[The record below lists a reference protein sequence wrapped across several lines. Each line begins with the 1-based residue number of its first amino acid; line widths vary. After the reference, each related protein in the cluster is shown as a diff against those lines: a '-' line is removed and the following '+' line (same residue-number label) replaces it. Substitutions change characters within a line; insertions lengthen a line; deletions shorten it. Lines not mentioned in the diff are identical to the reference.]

1 MMAFGAKIKLS
12 VNTSGASAFR
22 NEIQKFVNEATKS
35 NPIKLNKVEVRVSN
49 PKTQLSAISKQL
61 NESGGLVVKLKEVDA
76 KQAITKL
83 RADIQH
89 MLSGLNIVG
98 LKDFLGSDGV
108 DETVEDIEKAKQ
120 SASEWAAQMK
130 TVNDIQSKLGST
142 YKTALSGNQMI
153 VDPTK
158 ITEITSA
165 YTVWQQKVEQLK
177 ATKVALSA
185 EELNALQQ
193 EGIAIQQKIS
203 LIQREQVEQI
213 RSAKESERAAAAEE
227 VAARKQI
234 SIAQQTVSLKAQVQR
249 YILSNSKAYKAYGSE
264 LDGIMQLLQSE
275 AGLTSEQLKQIRTRF
290 VEIQNSARAAGI
302 SGNTFFDTLKKG
314 WEKFGGWSLVT
325 RSMMAAYRTIKNM
338 VTAVKELDAAMT
350 ELKKV
355 TDLSEQ
361 SYENY
366 LQTATQMSQRI
377 GATLADTVNAT
388 ADFARLGYDIVDSS
402 ALAEAAL
409 VYKNVGDGIEDIS
422 EASESIIST
431 IKAFEKFGVTASD
444 AMSIVDKFNEVGN
457 NFAISSEGIGVALQ
471 KSASSLASANN
482 TLEESIALIT
492 GMNSVIQ
499 NPEIVGTTMKTVSM
513 YLRAAKTE
521 AEEAGE
527 STDGMANSVSEL
539 RDELLR
545 LTNQQVDIMIDDTT
559 FKSTYQIMK
568 ELSEVWEGLS
578 DIDTANILEL
588 IGGKRNA
595 TAVTSLLTNFKDA
608 EAALLAA
615 TNAAGSAT
623 VENEKYLDSING
635 KLSILQSKFESF
647 SNNLI
652 DSDIV
657 KFVVDAGSALLTAL
671 DTLQKIHVLLP
682 LIALSVAAVMGHMNA
697 SKISGIAQQIV
708 LQKNALLQEKMV
720 SDQLALSLT
729 GLNAKQRQLLLTE
742 LDRAVATD
750 TLTAEQ
756 KAQIVSTLGLAG
768 AEGTLS
774 VANKGLAASFK
785 TLMASIPV
793 WGWIALAITVVIEAV
808 TALTSAF
815 SENKQAAIDHANEIV
830 DAYNTAKDTY
840 DSNAKSLAGMRV
852 EFEKLS
858 RGVDENGNNISLTAD
873 EYATYLSLVE
883 QIIDISP
890 DVCLGYDKEGKA
902 ILNYK
907 TVLDDAIAS
916 QEAYIQNQRNIY
928 LGQGEEIFDGKKS
941 EYEDAKKELGN
952 AAGANDLWDESL
964 DDAIN
969 PGFWETLFDMDGA
982 QAKLD
987 AYNDAFEQLGI
998 QWRVG
1003 IDTWR
1008 ESTDSVMQM
1017 YENADEIMVILR
1029 NSGAYTEDE
1038 LIKIE
1043 ERLNGLAGAYTKLT
1057 TIEKEQVN
1065 YLSEWSKDQDWYDII
1080 PSSALDEFVNG
1091 LAEVNQPMAG
1101 FSENL
1106 KAASQ
1111 FGRDFTNALETD
1123 GSQKILDMA
1132 EGLKDG
1138 SVSLTEYNAA
1148 VNNFKS
1154 SFDGDEAVLNS
1165 LVSYF
1170 ESLSNNAQSAAESN
1184 VAYTKSLSDLSDTI
1198 DALEDAYKILNTA
1211 KEEMENGG
1219 LSNDTIQSI
1228 MDVMEEGE
1236 NYLDYLK
1243 FENGQIKLN
1252 TQAWEERAASTMIGD
1267 LDEIQKETNSLIAQ
1281 NRVLEEK
1288 IEYAKKQR
1296 SIGWDGG
1303 VWSDQID
1310 EYTAQLEANNEKIK
1324 ENQDLLG
1331 MYGAIYDSVANSMVD
1346 IIDFSDM
1353 ITGLNGIE
1361 GTVNSLV
1368 SAMDSLASGT
1378 ALTKQELVKLALEYP
1393 KLLEASNI
1401 FTDGSIDG
1409 QKSMLEN
1416 ILQVYENEYNATIDK
1431 EIAKLEATNI
1441 ALENRIKA
1449 EQEKADILSEI
1460 KAEEVNNNAEYAA
1473 WLAEQLARY
1482 NDIEGQNYVA
1492 YQDGVLQV
1500 TEDAL
1505 NEILRQ
1511 ESDKAK
1517 TAAEN
1522 IWAPQATTIASSYA
1536 EGGSAGLQALNT
1548 VGSRIAGWIASIKE
1562 KFLSL
1567 ARTIAAALTGKES
1580 NDDTD
1585 ATGIDT
1591 YIDTDV
1597 GDVNFTGGDV
1607 TINGKSL
1614 DEWTSEQA
1622 EITRQRIDA
1631 LRSQIDT
1638 NLTAIENL
1646 RELKGLDLTTI
1657 YKPDSS
1663 SDSGKDEIEEYIAD
1677 IDAYYDA
1684 LKRLEKAQALRASIE
1699 KQLSNTDDP
1708 SEKIAL
1714 ERQLI
1719 DAYTQEAEAERNLMD
1734 LKSQTI
1740 VANANALREL
1750 GFAVSYNSET
1760 NELYISN
1767 LEHLNELVATSCG
1780 EYETLEEA
1788 TNALRKST
1796 EELIDSTETLN
1807 DDNRESAETIEDIS
1821 YAISDSKENI
1831 IGYISDMAAE
1841 AKESLDGI
1849 TSVYETLR
1857 SAVESYNKNGYLTVD
1872 MFQSIM
1878 DMGTEY
1884 LSFLYDENG
1893 AIKFN
1898 EEAIQELIA
1907 AKIENL
1913 AVTKAMALV
1922 DTVKE
1927 YKDDAEALKSL
1938 ADATYQATDATWGL
1952 VYANLAAIG
1961 LDDDMYT
1968 AFLHQIQTIQQ
1979 LAASAK
1985 ENIGASFG
1993 SFGSDASSAYNDAS
2007 NSLEDYYN
2015 EASDALDYILDK
2027 TQDLIEYEVEQQ
2039 VEAIQKQIDSYK
2051 ELIDLKKEALE
2062 QTKAE
2067 EDYEE
2072 SVAEKVKDIAE
2083 LQARIDQ
2090 LSLDNSREAQAERN
2104 TLMAELAEKQKDLAD
2119 TQDDHAHDAQIDALD
2134 KLSSAYE
2141 EEKQT
2146 EIEIL
2151 ENSISSTE
2159 KIYQLAIQRIQDNWG
2174 TLYQELINWNM
2185 IAGNDINSNITENWI
2200 KAAQAVQTYGSYVQ
2214 AVASVQAG
2222 LEQTS
2227 STQGNTIGNTIPKYH
2242 SGGVV
2247 SDKLNENEVLAILEK
2262 GEVVLNEQKKESLY
2276 EIIDFQSE
2284 LSKRLG
2290 VVLDSMKL
2298 STSPLNIV
2306 GDVDNLPANN
2316 IDNSS
2321 KLVFEPH
2328 IEVEIHHSGNVS
2340 DSDAKDY
2347 GEQIADITIDKLYSA
2362 FERKGI
2368 NSIRSA
2374 TLKP

>member
-22 NEIQKFVNEATKS
+22 NEIQRYVNTATNN
-35 NPIKLNKVEVRVSN
+35 NPIKINKVEIRISN
-49 PKTQLSAISKQL
+49 PKTQLNAISKQL
-61 NESGGLVVKLKEVDA
+61 NEAGGLVVNLKEVNA
-76 KQAITKL
+76 KPAINKL
-83 RADIQH
+83 RSDIQH

-98 LKDFLGSDGV
+98 LKDFLQADGI
-108 DETVEDIEKAKQ
+108 DETVADIEKAKQ
-120 SASEWAAQMK
+120 TASEWAAQMK
-130 TVNDIQSKLGST
+130 IVSDIQSKLGST
-142 YKTALSGNQMI
+142 YKTALSGSQMI
-153 VDPTK
+153 ADPAK
-158 ITEITSA
+158 ITELTAA
-165 YTVWQQKVEQLK
+165 YTAWQQRVEQLK

-185 EELNALQQ
+185 EELSSLQQ

-213 RSAKESERAAAAEE
+213 KAAKESERASVAEE

-249 YILSNSKAYKAYGSE
+249 YILSNSKAYKTYGSE
-264 LDGIMQLLQSE
+264 LDGILQMLQTE
-275 AGLTSEQLKQIRTRF
+275 AGLSSEQLKQIRTRF
-290 VEIQNSARAAGI
+290 VEIQNTARAAGL

-325 RSMMAAYRTIKNM
+325 RSMMAAYRTLKDM

-361 SYENY
+361 SYKNY
-366 LQTATQMSQRI
+366 LQTAAQMSQQI

-388 ADFARLGYDIVDSS
+388 ADFARLGYDIADSS

-422 EASESIIST
+422 TASESVIST
-431 IKAFEKFGVTASD
+431 MKAFGVEASS
-444 AMSIVDKFNEVGN
+444 AMLIVDKFNEVGN
-457 NFAISSEGIGVALQ
+457 NFAISSKGIGDALVR
-471 KSASSLASANN
+471 SAAALASAGNS
-482 TLEESIALIT
+482 LDESIALIT
-492 GMNSVIQ
+492 VANTIVQ
-499 NPEIVGTTMKTVSM
+499 NPDVVGTTMKTISM

-527 STDGMANSVSEL
+527 STEGMANSVSEL
-539 RDELLR
+539 REEILA
-545 LTNQQVDIMIDDTT
+545 LTGGKVDIQIDENSFKNTT
-559 FKSTYQIMK
+559 QIIR
-568 ELSEVWEGLS
+568 ELSAVWEELT
-578 DIDTANILEL
+578 DISQANILEMV
-588 IGGKRNA
+588 GGKRNA
-595 TAVTSLLTNFKDA
+595 NVVASLIENFELVEDV
-608 EAALLAA
+608 LANS
-615 TNAAGSAT
+615 TNAAGSA
-623 VENEKYLDSING
+623 VAENEKYLDSING
-635 KLSILQSKFESF
+635 KLSILQSKFEAF

-657 KFVVDAGSALLTAL
+657 KFVVDAGSGLLTLL

-682 LIALSVAAVMGHMNA
+682 LIALSTAAVMGHMNA

-742 LDRAVATD
+742 LDRAVATGA
-750 TLTAEQ
+750 LTAEQ

-815 SENKQAAIDHANEIV
+815 SENRQAAIDHANEVI
-830 DAYNTAKDTY
+830 DAYNSAKDTY
-840 DSNAKSLAGMRV
+840 DSNTKSLASMRE

-858 RGVDENGNNISLTAD
+858 RGVDENGNNISLTAN
-873 EYATYLSLVE
+873 EYETYLSLIE
-883 QIIDISP
+883 QILDISP
-890 DVCLGYDKEGKA
+890 DVCLGYDNEGKA

-941 EYEDAKKELGN
+941 EYEDARKELGN
-952 AAGANDLWDESL
+952 AAGANDLWDKSL

-969 PGFWETLFDMDGA
+969 PGFWESLFNASKA

-987 AYNDAFEQLGI
+987 AYKGAFEQLGI
-998 QWRVG
+998 QWRTGV
-1003 IDTWR
+1003 DTWR

-1065 YLSEWSKDQDWYDII
+1065 YLSEWSKDQEWYDII

-1091 LAEVNQPMAG
+1091 LAEVNEPMAG

-1106 KAASQ
+1106 KSASQ
-1111 FGRDFTNALETD
+1111 FGREFTNALESD
-1123 GSQKILDMA
+1123 NSQNILDMA

-1138 SVSLTEYNAA
+1138 SVSLEEYNAA
-1148 VNNFKS
+1148 VANFKS

-1165 LVSYF
+1165 LISYF
-1170 ESLSNNAQSAAESN
+1170 ESLSNNAISAADAN
-1184 VAYTKSLSDLSDTI
+1184 AVYTKSLSDLSETI
-1198 DALEDAYKILNTA
+1198 DALEEAYDILNTA
-1211 KEEMENGG
+1211 KAEMENGG
-1219 LSNDTIQSI
+1219 LSSDTVKSI

-1236 NYLDYLK
+1236 NYLDYLEL
-1243 FENGQIKLN
+1243 ENGQIKLN
-1252 TQAWEERAASTMIGD
+1252 TQAWQERAAATMLGD
-1267 LDEIQKETNSLIAQ
+1267 LEEIQKETNSLIAQ

-1288 IEYAKKQR
+1288 IAYAKEQR

-1331 MYGAIYDSVANSMVD
+1331 MYGAIYDSIANNLVD
-1346 IIDFSDM
+1346 VLDFSDM
-1353 ITGLNGIE
+1353 ISGLDSIE

-1368 SAMDSLASGT
+1368 SAMNSLASGA
-1378 ALTKQELVKLALEYP
+1378 ALTKQELIKLALEYP
-1393 KLLEASNI
+1393 KLLEASNL
-1401 FTDGSIDG
+1401 FTEGSIDG

-1416 ILQVYENEYNATIDK
+1416 ILQVYENEYDATIDK

-1511 ESDKAK
+1511 ERDKAK

-1522 IWAPQATTIASSYA
+1522 IWEPQATTIASSYA

-1580 NDDTD
+1580 DDDKEGT
-1585 ATGIDT
+1585 AIDT
-1591 YIDTDV
+1591 YIDTDI

-1638 NLTAIENL
+1638 NLTAINNL

-1657 YKPDSS
+1657 YKPDTTTK
-1663 SDSGKDEIEEYIAD
+1663 SDKDEIEEYIAD

-1684 LKRLEKAQALRASIE
+1684 LKRLEKAQALRASID

-1708 SEKIAL
+1708 REKIAL

-1719 DAYTQEAEAERNLMD
+1719 DAYTQEAEAERNLMN

-1740 VANANALREL
+1740 AANANALREL

-1796 EELIDSTETLN
+1796 EDLIDSTETIN

-1821 YAISDSKENI
+1821 YAIGDSKENI
-1831 IGYISDMAAE
+1831 IGHISDMAAE
-1841 AKESLDGI
+1841 AKESLESI

-1878 DMGTEY
+1878 DLGTEY

-1898 EEAIQELIA
+1898 EEAIQQLIA

-1927 YKDDAEALKSL
+1927 YKDDAEALKGL

-1961 LDDDMYT
+1961 LDSDMYD
-1968 AFLHQIQTIQQ
+1968 AFLHQIETIRQ
-1979 LAASAK
+1979 LADSAK
-1985 ENIGASFG
+1985 QSIADSYG
-1993 SFGSDASSAYNDAS
+1993 SFGNDASSAYNDAS

-2027 TQDLIEYEVEQQ
+2027 TQELIEYEVEQQ
-2039 VEAIQKQIDSYK
+2039 VEAIQKQIDAYK

-2083 LQARIDQ
+2083 LQAKIDQ

-2141 EEKQT
+2141 DEKQT

-2174 TLYQELINWNM
+2174 TLYQELINWNT
-2185 IAGNDINSNITENWI
+2185 IAGNDINANITENWN

-2214 AVASVQAG
+2214 AVASIKAG
-2222 LEQTS
+2222 QEQTS
-2227 STQGNTIGNTIPKYH
+2227 STSGNTIANINGTIPRYH

-2247 SDKLNENEVLAILEK
+2247 GSNMSEEEVLAILEE
-2262 GEVVLNEQKKESLY
+2262 GELVLNEQKKNSLY
-2276 EIIDFQSE
+2276 EIVDFQSE

-2290 VVLDSMKL
+2290 VTLGSVKL
-2298 STSPLNIV
+2298 STIPLNV
-2306 GDVDNLPANN
+2306 LNNVDNLPENV
-2316 IDNSS
+2316 DNSS

-2328 IEVEIHHSGNVS
+2328 IEVTIHHNGGVS
-2340 DSDAKDY
+2340 DSEAQDY